1 MNRFL
6 KSKNIKKGDDMKNT
20 ILILLSLAVLA
31 TLLVG
36 CQTTQTQTPGYPSAG
51 YAGYQQLTCCVYA
64 SGVKVGPA
72 QAEVDNCY
80 MSGGELI
87 ACKAPIIR

>member
-1 MNRFL
+1 
-6 KSKNIKKGDDMKNT
+6 MKNT

-31 TLLVG
+31 MLLVS
-36 CQTTQTQTPGYPSAG
+36 CKTQQQTPGYPTGG
-51 YAGYQQLTCCVYA
+51 YAGYQPLTCCVYP

-72 QAEVDNCY
+72 QSEVNNCY
-80 MSGGELI
+80 MSGGEII

>member
-1 MNRFL
+1 
-6 KSKNIKKGDDMKNT
+6 MKNT
-20 ILILLSLAVLA
+20 ILIMLSLAVLA
-31 TLLVG
+31 MLLVS
-36 CQTTQTQTPGYPSAG
+36 CKTAQQQTPGYPSAG
-51 YAGYQQLTCCVYA
+51 YAGYQQLTCCVYP